1 MLFLPSRVRSQ
12 EKSTS
17 EGGAMPRDDT
27 KLQKEMAEIRARLDR
42 YERTTHWILTLVAV
56 LAVLALFFQAGLL
69 LELRASL

>member
-1 MLFLPSRVRSQ
+1 
-12 EKSTS
+12 
-17 EGGAMPRDDT
+17 MPRDDA